1 MPKCQPHAPRR
12 RWATPERGCLFDSH
26 DAYREH
32 SESHD
37 PTLPEPLLL
46 RPSSPGDAELLLSC
60 SLLQRRCSVHG
71 ATEEPS
77 RDLACSL
84 LQRFADSVV
93 AGGAIAAVRVL
104 LVSRCASLPF
114 GAPRTPPPELSPEAR
129 AEAEAETARKPVASE
144 TPALTP
150 SLPLSRRAPPSGPT
164 AAREGQGKGQ
174 RGRQGQ
180 AQRAQLARGGG

>member
-1 MPKCQPHAPRR
+1 MAHRTKRHISAALQSSLRPHPGLSRKQSRPTLTRPKCQPHSLPR
-12 RWATPERGCLFDSH
+12 RWATPERGCLFDSY

-60 SLLQRRCSVHG
+60 SLLQRNCSVHG
-71 ATEEPS
+71 AAEEPS

-84 LQRFADSVV
+84 LQRIADSAV
-93 AGGAIAAVRVL
+93 ASDAIAAVRVL

-114 GAPRTPPPELSPEAR
+114 GAPRTPEPEL
-129 AEAEAETARKPVASE
+129 
-144 TPALTP
+144 
-150 SLPLSRRAPPSGPT
+150 
-164 AAREGQGKGQ
+164 
-174 RGRQGQ
+174 
-180 AQRAQLARGGG
+180 

>member
-1 MPKCQPHAPRR
+1 MHSANGQQPARRCGVWLSVSGREGPATVAAVRGLAWPDRTLEWHEARWRTAQSATSLQPTSLQPKSQPHAPPR
-12 RWATPERGCLFDSH
+12 RWATPERGCLFDSY

-60 SLLQRRCSVHG
+60 SLLQRSCSVHG
-71 ATEEPS
+71 AAEEPS

-84 LQRFADSVV
+84 LQRFADSAV
-93 AGGAIAAVRVL
+93 AGGDIAAVRVL

-114 GAPRTPPPELSPEAR
+114 GAPRTPPPEL
-129 AEAEAETARKPVASE
+129 
-144 TPALTP
+144 
-150 SLPLSRRAPPSGPT
+150 
-164 AAREGQGKGQ
+164 
-174 RGRQGQ
+174 
-180 AQRAQLARGGG
+180 